1 MDSNDMDSNY
11 LEDLK
16 VGDKWVSRKHRIDA
30 DAIKAFAKD
39 YDPQPFHLDEQLAKD
54 TFFAGLA
61 ASGWQTAG
69 ITMRLM
75 VETIPIATGLIG
87 AGGQIRWPMPTR
99 PGDTLYIKAE
109 VIEIK
114 PSRSKPD
121 RGIVT
126 VQIDTLNQNDE
137 YVQQF
142 TCQMLAFRRDA
153 NKA

>member
-1 MDSNDMDSNY
+1 MEKLY

-16 VGDKWVSRKHRIDA
+16 VGDKWMSREQTIDSG
-30 DAIKAFAKD
+30 DIKAFAKD
-39 YDPQPFHLDEQLAKD
+39 YDPQVFHLDEEAAKD
-54 TFFAGLA
+54 TYFAGLA
-61 ASGWQTAG
+61 ASGWQTAS

-87 AGGQIRWPMPTR
+87 AGGQISWPRPTR
-99 PGDTLYIKAE
+99 PGDTLHMVAE

-126 VQIDTLNQNDE
+126 VQIDTLNQE
-137 YVQQF
+137 GEAVQSF
-142 TCQMLAFRRDA
+142 TCNMLAFRRSSR
-153 NKA
+153 

>member
-1 MDSNDMDSNY
+1 MEKQY

-16 VGDKWVSRKHRIDA
+16 VGDKWISREQVINSD
-30 DAIKAFAKD
+30 DIKAFAKD
-39 YDPQPFHLDEQLAKD
+39 YDPQPFHLDEAAAKD

-61 ASGWQTAG
+61 ASGWQTAS

-87 AGGQIRWPMPTR
+87 AGGQISWPRPTR
-99 PGDTLYIKAE
+99 PGDSLHMVAE

-126 VQIDTLNQNDE
+126 VQIDTLNQE
-137 YVQQF
+137 GEAVQTF
-142 TCQMLAFRRDA
+142 TCNMLAFRRS
-153 NKA
+153 NR

>member
-1 MDSNDMDSNY
+1 MEKLY

-16 VGDKWVSRKHRIDA
+16 VGDKWMSREQTIDSG
-30 DAIKAFAKD
+30 DIKAFAKD
-39 YDPQPFHLDEQLAKD
+39 YDPQSFHLDEEAAKD

-61 ASGWQTAG
+61 ASGWQTAS

-87 AGGQIRWPMPTR
+87 AGGQISWPRPTR
-99 PGDTLYIKAE
+99 PGDSLHMVAE

-126 VQIDTLNQNDE
+126 VQIDTLNQNGE
-137 YVQQF
+137 AVQTF
-142 TCQMLAFRRDA
+142 TCNMLAFRRC
-153 NKA
+153 NR